1 MANKGYFSYKNKYNK
16 EYGYEKEQSH
26 NLKQISKD
34 TGVSMKGLQ
43 QIYNKGIGAYKTNPS
58 SVRPSVKSKE
68 QWAMARVYSSVMGG
82 KASKI
87 DANELKMVKGG
98 GVKNSVTQKEYLE
111 YLIDVSLEM
120 DIANQNLIDYLKLKG
135 VSNIGLLPTEIKN
148 DLKYKQLFTK
158 FNVAKGKASSKV
170 NVKLSSSADR
180 MVRMGA
186 IQEYKK
192 ILANEIEKQ
201 DKMAKGGGVGNFKIV
216 AFKEDLDY
224 KYYVVDEIENN
235 YLTVAED
242 KFDKWKNADKLD
254 RAFFYS
260 ELIPKSEMVEIDKM
274 ENGGGV
280 GEGKFYVIMDD
291 GTKEW
296 YDVKRVEDV
305 PNVYFAIG
313 NVGNAPQSKQGE
325 VLVHRENALKPLYK
339 KNGSRVKPMPEYADK
354 EVSELKKYA
363 NGGGVGN
370 FPAKGELVNKEN
382 YLVKYEKI
390 GNQYEFYVYQPIT
403 KSVSAYEQKKYVCV
417 NQNCP
422 LKMSYN
428 QFINYLYAE
437 TYLDDLEY
445 AEGGV
450 VSSKINLL
458 HTNTKTYEDLS
469 KIKGQVVNDLPKSKS
484 VPEIDI
490 QIVDSLNFEGKGKK
504 INNSKDAYIIF
515 NDLWDK
521 DKMLVHE
528 EMNVLFVN
536 KANNVI
542 GYYKHSK
549 GGIDGTVADVEMI
562 SSLAV
567 KSLAKGVIVAHNHP
581 SGNLTPSNA
590 DIQVS
595 KELKDALKLFKISLL
610 DSIIITKDNYK
621 SLADESLFDIGG
633 RVGNIEDFSIAR
645 FEDFYDE
652 DERENEENE
661 KGAILLEAIEYGRK
675 TLDQNLLPKL
685 LANKE
690 LSDIIFIH
698 LSKYK
703 EFNLYKLGWRIQ
715 FGLSKDWVGLCSVK
729 EYEKMG
735 VGKESKNRNIYLSSQ
750 FHKYDRNWKT
760 NIKETVHHEM
770 AHAVVRELF
779 YFSDDTFR
787 VWSRFLEID
796 PLNDQTEGHGKIWE
810 MICNT
815 ILEGGGC
822 SRYAKGLDLEVQF
835 KDWKYECFN
844 CGTKRFGNRSNFATK
859 CISCGKSVLIQK
871 NKY

>member
-1 MANKGYFSYKNKYNK
+1 MINKGYFSYKNKYNK

-87 DANELKMVKGG
+87 DANELKM
-98 GVKNSVTQKEYLE
+98 
-111 YLIDVSLEM
+111 
-120 DIANQNLIDYLKLKG
+120 
-135 VSNIGLLPTEIKN
+135 
-148 DLKYKQLFTK
+148 
-158 FNVAKGKASSKV
+158 
-170 NVKLSSSADR
+170 
-180 MVRMGA
+180 
-186 IQEYKK
+186 
-192 ILANEIEKQ
+192 
-201 DKMAKGGGVGNFKIV
+201 AKGGGFGNFKIV

-235 YLTVAED
+235 YLIVAED

-260 ELIPKSEMVEIDKM
+260 ELIPKDEMVEINKM
-274 ENGGGV
+274 TKGGG
-280 GEGKFYVIMDD
+280 
-291 GTKEW
+291 
-296 YDVKRVEDV
+296 
-305 PNVYFAIG
+305 
-313 NVGNAPQSKQGE
+313 
-325 VLVHRENALKPLYK
+325 
-339 KNGSRVKPMPEYADK
+339 
-354 EVSELKKYA
+354 
-363 NGGGVGN
+363 
-370 FPAKGELVNKEN
+370 
-382 YLVKYEKI
+382 
-390 GNQYEFYVYQPIT
+390 
-403 KSVSAYEQKKYVCV
+403 
-417 NQNCP
+417 
-422 LKMSYN
+422 
-428 QFINYLYAE
+428 
-437 TYLDDLEY
+437 
-445 AEGGV
+445 

-458 HTNTKTYEDLS
+458 HKNTKTYEDLS
-469 KIKGQVVNDLPKSKS
+469 KIKGQVVNDVRKSKS

-521 DKMLVHE
+521 EKMVVHE

-562 SSLAV
+562 CSLAV
-567 KSLAKGVIVAHNHP
+567 KSLAKGVLIAHNHP
-581 SGNLTPSNA
+581 SGNLIPSNA

-595 KELKDALKLFKISLL
+595 KELKDALKLFRISLI

-633 RVGNIEDFSIAR
+633 RVEGVDNFSLAR
-645 FEDFYDE
+645 FEDFDEE

-685 LANKE
+685 LANTE
-690 LSDIIFIH
+690 LSNIIFIY

-729 EYEKMG
+729 EYEKIG

-750 FHKYDRNWKT
+750 FHKYDKNWKT

-779 YFSDDTFR
+779 YFSDDTFG

-844 CGTKRFGNRSNFATK
+844 CGTKKFGNRSNFATK
-859 CISCGKSVLIQK
+859 CVTCGKSVLIQK
-871 NKY
+871 NK

>member
-1 MANKGYFSYKNKYNK
+1 MINKGYFSYKNKYNK
-16 EYGYEKEQSH
+16 KYGYEKEQSH

-87 DANELKMVKGG
+87 DANELKM
-98 GVKNSVTQKEYLE
+98 
-111 YLIDVSLEM
+111 
-120 DIANQNLIDYLKLKG
+120 
-135 VSNIGLLPTEIKN
+135 
-148 DLKYKQLFTK
+148 
-158 FNVAKGKASSKV
+158 
-170 NVKLSSSADR
+170 
-180 MVRMGA
+180 
-186 IQEYKK
+186 
-192 ILANEIEKQ
+192 
-201 DKMAKGGGVGNFKIV
+201 AKGGGFGNFKIV

-235 YLTVAED
+235 YLIVAED

-280 GEGKFYVIMDD
+280 GNVWITNALTTDKRILSEIFDYQI
-291 GTKEW
+291 THQQL
-296 YDVKRVEDV
+296 YDHYK
-305 PNVYFAIG
+305 
-313 NVGNAPQSKQGE
+313 KQGYE
-325 VLVHRENALKPLYK
+325 IVKSQIHKITNRDVLQNYKDALANYIKQK
-339 KNGSRVKPMPEYADK
+339 FSKNINWDFTLIPYSVVQDK
-354 EVSELKKYA
+354 MIIPSHSVRTTDGNEIEINPNDLFNSFE
-363 NGGGVGN
+363 NGGG
-370 FPAKGELVNKEN
+370 
-382 YLVKYEKI
+382 
-390 GNQYEFYVYQPIT
+390 
-403 KSVSAYEQKKYVCV
+403 
-417 NQNCP
+417 
-422 LKMSYN
+422 
-428 QFINYLYAE
+428 
-437 TYLDDLEY
+437 
-445 AEGGV
+445 

-469 KIKGQVVNDLPKSKS
+469 KIKGQVVNDVPKSKS

-562 SSLAV
+562 CSLAV
-567 KSLAKGVIVAHNHP
+567 KSLAKGVLVAHNHP

-633 RVGNIEDFSIAR
+633 RVEGVENFSLAR
-645 FEDFYDE
+645 FEDFDEE

-685 LANKE
+685 LANTE
-690 LSDIIFIH
+690 LSNIIFIY

-715 FGLSKDWVGLCSVK
+715 FGLSKQWVGLCSVK
-729 EYEKMG
+729 EYEKIG

-750 FHKYDRNWKT
+750 YHKYDKNWKI

-779 YFSDDTFR
+779 YFSDDTFG

-796 PLNDQTEGHGKIWE
+796 PLNEQTEGHGKIWE

-844 CGTKRFGNRSNFATK
+844 CGTKKFGNRSNFATK
-859 CISCGKSVLIQK
+859 CVTCGKSVLIQK

>member
-1 MANKGYFSYKNKYNK
+1 MINKGYFSYKNKYNK
-16 EYGYEKEQSH
+16 EYGYEKEQSQ

-87 DANELKMVKGG
+87 DANELKM
-98 GVKNSVTQKEYLE
+98 
-111 YLIDVSLEM
+111 
-120 DIANQNLIDYLKLKG
+120 
-135 VSNIGLLPTEIKN
+135 
-148 DLKYKQLFTK
+148 
-158 FNVAKGKASSKV
+158 
-170 NVKLSSSADR
+170 
-180 MVRMGA
+180 
-186 IQEYKK
+186 
-192 ILANEIEKQ
+192 
-201 DKMAKGGGVGNFKIV
+201 AKGGGV
-216 AFKEDLDY
+216 E
-224 KYYVVDEIENN
+224 
-235 YLTVAED
+235 
-242 KFDKWKNADKLD
+242 
-254 RAFFYS
+254 
-260 ELIPKSEMVEIDKM
+260 
-274 ENGGGV
+274 
-280 GEGKFYVIMDD
+280 
-291 GTKEW
+291 
-296 YDVKRVEDV
+296 
-305 PNVYFAIG
+305 
-313 NVGNAPQSKQGE
+313 
-325 VLVHRENALKPLYK
+325 
-339 KNGSRVKPMPEYADK
+339 
-354 EVSELKKYA
+354 
-363 NGGGVGN
+363 N

-417 NQNCP
+417 NQNSP

-445 AEGGV
+445 AEGG
-450 VSSKINLL
+450 
-458 HTNTKTYEDLS
+458 
-469 KIKGQVVNDLPKSKS
+469 
-484 VPEIDI
+484 
-490 QIVDSLNFEGKGKK
+490 
-504 INNSKDAYIIF
+504 
-515 NDLWDK
+515 
-521 DKMLVHE
+521 
-528 EMNVLFVN
+528 
-536 KANNVI
+536 
-542 GYYKHSK
+542 
-549 GGIDGTVADVEMI
+549 
-562 SSLAV
+562 
-567 KSLAKGVIVAHNHP
+567 
-581 SGNLTPSNA
+581 
-590 DIQVS
+590 
-595 KELKDALKLFKISLL
+595 
-610 DSIIITKDNYK
+610 
-621 SLADESLFDIGG
+621 
-633 RVGNIEDFSIAR
+633 RVGNIENFSIAR

-685 LANKE
+685 LANTE
-690 LSDIIFIH
+690 LSNIIFIY

-715 FGLSKDWVGLCSVK
+715 FGLSKKWVGLCSVK

-735 VGKESKNRNIYLSSQ
+735 VGKESKNRNLYLSSQ
-750 FHKYDRNWKT
+750 FHKYDKNWKT

-779 YFSDDTFR
+779 YFSDDTFG
-787 VWSRFLEID
+787 VWSRFSEID

-822 SRYAKGLDLEVQF
+822 SRYAEGLDLEVQF

-844 CGTKRFGNRSNFATK
+844 CGTKKFGNRSNFATK
-859 CISCGKSVLIQK
+859 CVTCGKSVLIQK

>member
-1 MANKGYFSYKNKYNK
+1 MINKGYFSYKNKYNK

-87 DANELKMVKGG
+87 DANELKM
-98 GVKNSVTQKEYLE
+98 
-111 YLIDVSLEM
+111 
-120 DIANQNLIDYLKLKG
+120 
-135 VSNIGLLPTEIKN
+135 
-148 DLKYKQLFTK
+148 
-158 FNVAKGKASSKV
+158 
-170 NVKLSSSADR
+170 
-180 MVRMGA
+180 
-186 IQEYKK
+186 
-192 ILANEIEKQ
+192 
-201 DKMAKGGGVGNFKIV
+201 AKGGGF
-216 AFKEDLDY
+216 
-224 KYYVVDEIENN
+224 
-235 YLTVAED
+235 
-242 KFDKWKNADKLD
+242 
-254 RAFFYS
+254 
-260 ELIPKSEMVEIDKM
+260 
-274 ENGGGV
+274 
-280 GEGKFYVIMDD
+280 
-291 GTKEW
+291 
-296 YDVKRVEDV
+296 
-305 PNVYFAIG
+305 
-313 NVGNAPQSKQGE
+313 
-325 VLVHRENALKPLYK
+325 
-339 KNGSRVKPMPEYADK
+339 
-354 EVSELKKYA
+354 
-363 NGGGVGN
+363 GN

-417 NQNCP
+417 NQNSP

-445 AEGGV
+445 AEGGG

-458 HTNTKTYEDLS
+458 HKNTKTYEDLS

-521 DKMLVHE
+521 EKMVVHE

-562 SSLAV
+562 CSLAV
-567 KSLAKGVIVAHNHP
+567 KSLAKGVLIAHNHP
-581 SGNLTPSNA
+581 SGNLIPSNA

-595 KELKDALKLFKISLL
+595 KELKDALKLFRISLI

-633 RVGNIEDFSIAR
+633 RVGNIENFSLAR
-645 FEDFYDE
+645 FEDFDEE

-661 KGAILLEAIEYGRK
+661 KGAILLEAIDYGRK

-685 LANKE
+685 LANTE
-690 LSDIIFIH
+690 LSNIIFIY

-715 FGLSKDWVGLCSVK
+715 FGLSKKWVGLCSVK

-735 VGKESKNRNIYLSSQ
+735 VGKESKNRNLYLSSQ
-750 FHKYDRNWKT
+750 FHKYDKNWKT

-779 YFSDDTFR
+779 YFSDDTFG

-844 CGTKRFGNRSNFATK
+844 CGTKKFGNRSNFATK
-859 CISCGKSVLIQK
+859 CVTCGKSVLIQK

>member
-87 DANELKMVKGG
+87 DANELKMAKGG
-98 GVKNSVTQKEYLE
+98 GVEGDEIILNEYKPIRFTRNEPIWFQHSDRIGTEALLLDKTKGGKAKIKILKDYTPYTKLVETSEYLNKKS
-111 YLIDVSLEM
+111 YRQS
-120 DIANQNLIDYLKLKG
+120 G
-135 VSNIGLLPTEIKN
+135 VKE
-148 DLKYKQLFTK
+148 
-158 FNVAKGKASSKV
+158 
-170 NVKLSSSADR
+170 
-180 MVRMGA
+180 MVREGT
-186 IQEYKK
+186 IK
-192 ILANEIEKQ
+192 IVSAEKIGKVKTYMPINHNPYSKEFK
-201 DKMAKGGGVGNFKIV
+201 DFLSEKMAKGGGVGNFKVV

-242 KFDKWKNADKLD
+242 KFDKWKNADKFD
-254 RAFFYS
+254 RAEYYS

-403 KSVSAYEQKKYVCV
+403 KNVSAYEQKKYVCV
-417 NQNCP
+417 NKNCP

-437 TYLDDLEY
+437 TYLDDLDY
-445 AEGGV
+445 AEGG
-450 VSSKINLL
+450 
-458 HTNTKTYEDLS
+458 
-469 KIKGQVVNDLPKSKS
+469 
-484 VPEIDI
+484 
-490 QIVDSLNFEGKGKK
+490 
-504 INNSKDAYIIF
+504 
-515 NDLWDK
+515 
-521 DKMLVHE
+521 
-528 EMNVLFVN
+528 
-536 KANNVI
+536 
-542 GYYKHSK
+542 
-549 GGIDGTVADVEMI
+549 
-562 SSLAV
+562 
-567 KSLAKGVIVAHNHP
+567 
-581 SGNLTPSNA
+581 
-590 DIQVS
+590 
-595 KELKDALKLFKISLL
+595 
-610 DSIIITKDNYK
+610 
-621 SLADESLFDIGG
+621 
-633 RVGNIEDFSIAR
+633 RVGKIENFSLAR
-645 FEDFYDE
+645 FEDFDEE

-685 LANKE
+685 LGNTE
-690 LSDIIFIH
+690 LSNIIFIY

-715 FGLSKDWVGLCSVK
+715 FGLSKQWVGLCSVK

-750 FHKYDRNWKT
+750 FHKYDKNWKT

-779 YFSDDTFR
+779 YFSDDTFG
-787 VWSRFLEID
+787 VWSRFSEID
-796 PLNDQTEGHGKIWE
+796 PLNEQTEGHGKIWE

-822 SRYAKGLDLEVQF
+822 SRYAEGLDLEVQF

-844 CGTKRFGNRSNFATK
+844 CGTKKFGNRSNFATK
-859 CISCGKSVLIQK
+859 CITCGKSVLIQK